1 MSEFMKNHLSIVCAA
16 MCAVIFA
23 DCVSGTAVNRDPE
36 LFENASANKNRY
48 AGVMPAGVRRSEI
61 GGR

>member
-1 MSEFMKNHLSIVCAA
+1 MKNHLTIVSAA

-23 DCVSGTAVNRDPE
+23 GCVSGAVANRDPE
-36 LFENASANKNRY
+36 LFENASANINRY